1 MQMRGLREGLR
12 MCADE
17 RLERRAA
24 NVCCCRACVSFRCVQ
39 MRGLREGLRMCVDA
53 GSV

>member
-1 MQMRGLREGLR
+1 MCADERLERRSTDVCCCRVCVSFRCVQMRGLREGLR

-24 NVCCCRACVSFRCVQ
+24 NVC
-39 MRGLREGLRMCVDA
+39 
-53 GSV
+53 